1 MDYLTNPIHELV
13 ASIHWKLMFTIIQGA
28 VAFFIVLWIK
38 NYIVA
43 LVAWL
48 RFKNS
53 LYMCLGTWVR
63 LPTSDSYVDGQIQ
76 SANIRFIE
84 IITKETRVYIPT
96 KTFSDRDWVIL
107 KKDAL
112 LSHED
117 EMNQLGSVES
127 PNISISDVA
136 IKKENENS

>member
-1 MDYLTNPIHELV
+1 MNQLV
-13 ASIHWKLMFTIIQGA
+13 ASINWKLMFTIIQGA
-28 VAFFIVLWIK
+28 IAFFLVLWIK
-38 NYIVA
+38 NFLVA

-63 LPTSDSYVDGQIQ
+63 IPTSDSYVDGQIQ

-84 IITKETRVYIPT
+84 IVTKETRIYIPT
-96 KTFSDRDWVIL
+96 KSFPDRDWVLL

-112 LSHED
+112 LSHKD
-117 EMNQLGSVES
+117 EMHQLGSVETSLDKIS
-127 PNISISDVA
+127 P
-136 IKKENENS
+136 KPE